1 MKVKAPVEKN
11 FRRASVKPV
20 KKKGGG
26 RQLSRRLLVAGVLGA
41 LGLYVAYRATS
52 LVLTAAVLQVQTI
65 DVNGNVRLSD
75 GEVHA
80 LLSGL
85 QGRNILTASL
95 DHYRDR
101 LLESPWVADAALRR
115 VLPGTVEVFVSER
128 RPIGLCRLR
137 GELYLLDRDGTIIDE
152 YGPQYAEFDLPIIDG
167 VLRRQPRGEPLIDER
182 RTELAARLLD
192 EVSASRALAP
202 LVSQVD
208 VSDVHDAVVLLDGDG
223 ARLHVG
229 TEKFAER
236 LRGYLEMADA
246 LRERVSEMDY
256 VDLRFDGRI
265 FVRPTGKAVVQ
276 VAGPP
281 AVER

>member
-26 RQLSRRLLVAGVLGA
+26 RQFSRRIVIAGVVGA
-41 LGLYVAYRATS
+41 LGLYAAYRATN
-52 LVLTAAVLQVQTI
+52 LVLTASVLQVQTI
-65 DVNGNVRLSD
+65 DVSGNLQLTD
-75 GEVHA
+75 GEVQA
-80 LLSGL
+80 LLAGL
-85 QGRNILTASL
+85 RGKNILTTSL
-95 DHYRDR
+95 DQYRER

-115 VLPGTVEVFVSER
+115 VLPGTVDVVVLER

-137 GELYLLDRDGTIIDE
+137 GELYLLARDGTILGE
-152 YGPQYAEFDLPIIDG
+152 YGPQFAEFDLPIIDG
-167 VLRRQPRGEPLIDER
+167 VQRRQPRGEPNIDER

-192 EVSASRALAP
+192 DVSAHRHLAS

-208 VSDVHDAVVLLDGDG
+208 VSDIHDAVVLLEGDG

-236 LRGYLEMADA
+236 LRGYLEMAEA
-246 LRERVSEMDY
+246 LRQRVSEMDY

-265 FVRPTGKAVVQ
+265 FVRPTGSAVVQ

-281 AVER
+281 PVER

>member
-20 KKKGGG
+20 KKKGGS
-26 RQLSRRLLVAGVLGA
+26 RQLSRRLLIAGVLGT
-41 LGLYVAYRATS
+41 LGLYVAYRATN
-52 LVLTAAVLQVQTI
+52 LVLTAAVLKVQTI
-65 DVNGNVRLSD
+65 DVNGNLQLTD

-80 LLSGL
+80 LLAGL
-85 QGRNILTASL
+85 EGKNILTASL
-95 DHYRDR
+95 DQYRDR

-128 RPIGLCRLR
+128 RPFGLCRLR
-137 GELYLLDRDGTIIDE
+137 GQLYLLHRDGTILAE
-152 YGPQYAEFDLPIIDG
+152 YGPHYAEFDLPIIDG
-167 VLRRQPRGEPLIDER
+167 VLRKQPRGEPVIDER

-192 EVSASRALAP
+192 DVSGQRQMAA

-208 VSDVHDAVVLLDGDG
+208 VSDVHNAVVLLEGDG

-236 LRGYLEMADA
+236 LRGYVEMAEA
-246 LRERVSEMDY
+246 LRARVSEMDY

-265 FVRPTGKAVVQ
+265 FVRPTGSAVVQ